1 MSNRHYQQQLI
12 HQSASLQNNYTLD
25 IIMKSRAEKVRADAN
40 SPAYSLGPKTRI
52 SDEIIFAI
60 CQSCFWCASC
70 FPSRVLDLITI
81 AAAAEDST
89 SLKCPSCIGGNIESI
104 PIAKN
109 ENYRFDYNTKRGV
122 VMEFFR

>member
-12 HQSASLQNNYTLD
+12 HQSASLQNNYTLNV
-25 IIMKSRAEKVRADAN
+25 IMKSRAEEVRADAD
-40 SPAYSLGPKTRI
+40 SPAYSSGPKTRI

-70 FPSRVLDLITI
+70 FPSQVLGTI

-89 SLKCPSCIGGNIESI
+89 SSPKCPSCIEGNIESI
-104 PIAKN
+104 PIAEN
-109 ENYRFDYNTKRGV
+109 ENYRFDYNNKRGV